1 MKYSSTNETARLEI
15 RVLELEDTVAA
26 MASIIGTMT
35 EMLGKVNQIAGH
47 CADTILGVTGSIPGA
62 VERSLPLWPVAS
74 HPYGEK
80 DPHRCATGCPCG
92 PE

>member
-1 MKYSSTNETARLEI
+1 MKYSSTNEHARLEI

-26 MASIIGTMT
+26 MAIILSTMT
-35 EMLGKVNQIAGH
+35 EMLGKVNQIASH

-74 HPYGEK
+74 HPYAEGGPCGGPK
-80 DPHRCATGCPCG
+80 GCPCVRD
-92 PE
+92 